1 MSGSDFFDD
10 DLVQRRGAAK
20 APLGQGVD
28 VVGSA
33 RDELPARPISDLNL
47 TRMTKHRE
55 EMNAQVATAKVEIE
69 RLKRRQTDLERE
81 KQTLEDLSAK
91 QDQYEKGKQE
101 MMDRLT
107 ESLVSLEKLEEHAAR
122 LTELYSAIRRRHGDM
137 LQELQGIQDSRWPE
151 ETFRDELNKALV
163 LVEGARKEF
172 VKSQAAVEAEGG
184 PASLAAP
191 VVRRL
196 DGGPV
201 ASGLP
206 AGFGTWLKVGFAVS
220 LPLIVALALAVVLL
234 LIGNSI
240 KF

>member
-101 MMDRLT
+101 MMD
-107 ESLVSLEKLEEHAAR
+107 R